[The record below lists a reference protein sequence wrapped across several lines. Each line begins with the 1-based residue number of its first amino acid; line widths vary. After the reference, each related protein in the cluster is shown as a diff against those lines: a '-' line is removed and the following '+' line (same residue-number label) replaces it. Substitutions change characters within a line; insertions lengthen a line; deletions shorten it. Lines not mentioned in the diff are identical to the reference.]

1 MSSPISII
9 VPAYNAESTLAE
21 TLDSVAGQT
30 LRSGVELIVVDDG
43 SADAT
48 AAIAESHPVAPRV
61 IRVENGGAPRAMNIG
76 LKAAHGDYL
85 CFLDAD
91 DLWAPEK
98 LERQLA
104 VLERRPELG
113 FVLGFS
119 EAFECPSMP
128 AEAFRSIRYVK
139 GAVPGF
145 LGGTIM
151 ARREN
156 FTDRPGLYDETL
168 KTGCFIDWFRRATSA
183 GIRHEMLDLIVLRR
197 RIRPNTLSRRVAG
210 ARGAAA
216 DALSRDF
223 VEIARRAILEK
234 RKANR

>member
-1 MSSPISII
+1 MSAPISII
-9 VPAYNAESTLAE
+9 IPAYNAESTLGE

-30 LRSGVELIVVDDG
+30 VRSGVEVIVVDDG

-48 AAIAESHPVAPRV
+48 AAIAESHRIAPRV
-61 IRVENGGAPRAMNIG
+61 IRVENGGAPRAMNTG
-76 LKAAHGDYL
+76 LKAAQGEYL

-98 LERQLA
+98 LERQMA
-104 VLERRPELG
+104 ELERRPKLG

-151 ARREN
+151 ARRET
-156 FTDRPGLYDETL
+156 FTDRPGLYEESL
-168 KTGCFIDWFRRATSA
+168 RTGYFIDWFQRATSA
-183 GIRHEMLDLIVLRR
+183 GVGYEMLDMVVHRR

-210 ARGAAA
+210 ARGAAG
-216 DALSRDF
+216 DPLSRDF

>member
-1 MSSPISII
+1 MSSTISII
-9 VPAYNAESTLAE
+9 IPAYNAESTLGE

-30 LRSGVELIVVDDG
+30 LHSGVEVIVVDDG
-43 SADAT
+43 SADGT
-48 AAIAESHPVAPRV
+48 AALAEGHRVAPRV

-76 LKAAHGDYL
+76 LKAAQGDYL

-91 DLWAPEK
+91 DIWTPEK

-113 FVLGFS
+113 FVLGYS

-156 FTDRPGLYDETL
+156 FMDRPGLYEESL
-168 KTGCFIDWFRRATSA
+168 KTGYFIDWFQRATSA
-183 GIRHEMLDLIVLRR
+183 GIRHEMLELIVHRR

-210 ARGAAA
+210 GLGAA

-223 VEIARRAILEK
+223 IEIARRAILEK

>member
-1 MSSPISII
+1 MSASISII

-21 TLDSVAGQT
+21 TLDSIAGQR
-30 LRSGVELIVVDDG
+30 LRSGVEVVVVDDG
-43 SADAT
+43 STDAT
-48 AAIAESHPVAPRV
+48 AAIAENHRLAPRV

-76 LKAAHGDYL
+76 LKAAQGGYL

-91 DLWAPEK
+91 DLWTPEK
-98 LERQLA
+98 LEHQLA

-156 FTDRPGLYDETL
+156 FTDRPGPYEESL
-168 KTGCFIDWFRRATSA
+168 KTGYFIDWFQRATSA
-183 GIRHEMLDLIVLRR
+183 GIRYEMLDLIVHRR

-210 ARGAAA
+210 GRGAAA

-223 VEIARRAILEK
+223 LEIARRAIQEK